1 MIVKG
6 KTQVQQ
12 NVDQKP
18 RQEAYS
24 IKPPGQVY
32 RDTKTQPNDRSNRV
46 ELQAYQ
52 EVKIKNENFT
62 KISFLF

>member
-32 RDTKTQPNDRSNRV
+32 RDTKTKPNDRSNRV

-52 EVKIKNENFT
+52 EV
-62 KISFLF
+62 